1 MTRDTRNS
9 SNAVSIFRY
18 NHYTQQLLKAE
29 NPLTAFAAMA
39 ISIGKCKEYTKTEKG
54 RALEALTM
62 AWTDLFE
69 D

>member
-1 MTRDTRNS
+1 MTRDTRNF
-9 SNAVSIFRY
+9 NKAVSSFRY
-18 NHYTQQLLKAE
+18 NHYMQQLLKAE
-29 NPLTAFAAMA
+29 NPLTVYAATA